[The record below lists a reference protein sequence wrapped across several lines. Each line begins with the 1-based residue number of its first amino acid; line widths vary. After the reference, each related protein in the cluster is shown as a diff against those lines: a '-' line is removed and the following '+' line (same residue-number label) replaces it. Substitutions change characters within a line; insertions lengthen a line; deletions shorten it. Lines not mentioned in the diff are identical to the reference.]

1 MISDDNLNKIEK
13 SNLKRKLHFS
23 IDFIVFLI
31 LFIVS
36 YLLGFS
42 YNEDTSLFNDKLID
56 VCSIFFGVFIGC
68 MYLFEKFKNNETHKE
83 FLKFSKKILYLNL
96 IIIAFSFIIILV
108 NPILPDICKQSYILF
123 SYVPTNLNFKPK
135 VLMFSIYVAL
145 FAVTIYN
152 IFRFIKIILTILK
165 SKENDEK

>member
-1 MISDDNLNKIEK
+1 MISNDNLNKIEK
-13 SNLKRKLHFS
+13 SNFKAKLYFS
-23 IDFIVFLI
+23 IDYIVFLI
-31 LFIVS
+31 LLIIS
-36 YLLGFS
+36 YLLSFS

-68 MYLFEKFKNNETHKE
+68 MYLFEKFKNNETHKD

-108 NPILPDICKQSYILF
+108 NPILPSNSKLSYIIF
-123 SYVPTNLNFKPK
+123 TYFPINLNFKPK
-135 VLMFSIYVAL
+135 VFMFSIYIAL

-152 IFRFIKIILTILK
+152 IFRFIKIILIILK
-165 SKENDEK
+165 SK

>member
-1 MISDDNLNKIEK
+1 MISDDNLKKIEK
-13 SNLKRKLHFS
+13 SKFKRKLHFF
-23 IDFIVFLI
+23 IDYIVFLI
-31 LFIVS
+31 LLMVS
-36 YLLGFS
+36 YLLSFS

-96 IIIAFSFIIILV
+96 IIIAFSFIIILI
-108 NPILPDICKQSYILF
+108 NPILPDVKKLSYILF
-123 SYVPTNLNFKPK
+123 LYGSINLELKPK
-135 VLMFSIYVAL
+135 ILMFSIYVAL

-152 IFRFIKIILTILK
+152 IFRFIKIILIILR
-165 SKENDEK
+165 SKEK